1 MATEPA
7 GDRTE
12 ESFQGLLLRH
22 RGRTG
27 LTQRQLSARVGV
39 SRGSVQDWEAGL
51 KYPDAQHLQA
61 LIGAYL
67 ESGGLTVGG
76 EATEAQALWTAALR
90 EAPRMQTPF
99 DAVWWAG
106 LIARRAES
114 TRPEGLPHEEVVVTD
129 ASASGA
135 SARRQDWGEAPDV
148 LGFVGR
154 AAEVATLREW
164 VLAERCRLV
173 AVLGMGGIGK
183 TMLAAR
189 LAQDV
194 APTFQRVYWRSL
206 RDAPP
211 ISEWVA
217 GAIGF
222 LSDQR
227 VVPPGGEG
235 AAHGLVGTAAGFSFA
250 AGARQL

>member
-1 MATEPA
+1 MVKQQAV
-7 GDRTE
+7 DRTA

-51 KYPDAQHLQA
+51 SYPDAQHLQA
-61 LIGAYL
+61 LIGAFL
-67 ESGGLTVGG
+67 ESGGLTIGG
-76 EATEAQALWTAALR
+76 EASEAEALWAAVLR

-106 LIARRAES
+106 LSARRAES
-114 TRPEGLPHEEVVVTD
+114 TRLVRPPHEEVAGTD

-135 SARRQDWGEAPDV
+135 SARRRDWGEAPDV
-148 LGFVGR
+148 LSFVGR

-183 TMLAAR
+183 TMLAA
-189 LAQDV
+189 
-194 APTFQRVYWRSL
+194 
-206 RDAPP
+206 
-211 ISEWVA
+211 
-217 GAIGF
+217 
-222 LSDQR
+222 
-227 VVPPGGEG
+227 
-235 AAHGLVGTAAGFSFA
+235 
-250 AGARQL
+250 